1 MKNKIDKKSNI
12 SIDLMGGDHSPDKT
26 LKGIDLFVK
35 RYNKENDYFFY
46 LFGDS
51 EIVIPKINKLKYLK
65 SNYKIIDTKITVSN
79 DLSPMSALKKGK
91 GSSMWESIYSQTS
104 LNADVTLSAGNTG
117 VFLVM
122 SKMILKMLEG
132 IDRPALA
139 GLWPNDNG
147 MNLVL
152 DLGANVECS
161 DKNLIDFSEMGA
173 ALYKSLFPDVDV
185 KVSLLNIGSEELKG
199 TEILKKAHSK
209 LKILENMGDFKF
221 VGYIEGNQIMSNISN
236 VIITDGFTGN
246 VALKTAEGVANFLT
260 KNLKKYLSENI
271 FSKLSLIFSYFSLK
285 KFKNKLDPRKYNGA
299 IFLGLKGPVV
309 KSHGATDALGFS
321 YSVELCYKIAKGNL
335 KDKIKQNLENVKN
348 LDEKD

>member
-1 MKNKIDKKSNI
+1 MNNLDKKIKI
-12 SIDLMGGDHSPDKT
+12 SIDLMGGDNSPKKT
-26 LKGIDLFVK
+26 LQGIDLFTK
-35 RYNKENDYFFY
+35 RYKGKNDYFFY
-46 LFGDS
+46 LFGNSDIVSS
-51 EIVIPKINKLKYLK
+51 EIKKLKHLK
-65 SNYKIIDTKITVSN
+65 SNYKLIDSKNSVSN
-79 DLSPMSALKKGK
+79 ELSPMSALKKGK
-91 GSSMWESIYSQTS
+91 GSSMWESIESQIS
-104 LNADVTLSAGNTG
+104 LNSDVTLSAGNTG

-139 GLWPNDNG
+139 GLWPTNNG

-173 ALYKSLFPDVDV
+173 ALYKSLFPESEI

-199 TEILKKAHSK
+199 TETLKNAYSK

-221 VGYIEGNQIMSNISN
+221 VGYIEGNQIMTDASN
-236 VIITDGFTGN
+236 VIVTDGFTGN

-260 KNLKKYLSENI
+260 KNLKKYLLENI
-271 FSKLSLIFSYFSLK
+271 FSKLSIIFSYFSLK

-321 YSVELCYKIAKGNL
+321 YSVELCYKIAKGKLN
-335 KDKIKQNLENVKN
+335 DKIKKNLEHVKN
-348 LDEKD
+348 LNEKA